1 MREFREFSMK
11 AIMVA
16 TDFSG
21 ASYGA
26 INYARHLATCF
37 SAKILLVHVI
47 DTTRSVLKTRQSV
60 PGVAEQIDS
69 AEAQLET
76 IYSGLRH
83 DCIRCAMIVRRGTIR
98 EVVRD
103 LVEERTADLLV
114 IGTRGQGYEHGEGLG
129 SVAEL
134 LLRSVHCPVLTVGKY
149 VKQDSYENTHPRS
162 VLFPT
167 DFSGISRAALAY
179 TESLTHHL
187 GGHLLML
194 HVDEKQQSEH
204 KKEFEALITEMKNP
218 SIVSEY
224 ITRVGHPADTI
235 VAVSAEKRVDFIVMG
250 VHGTDQA
257 TGESNYRIAFDVIR
271 SAKCPVFTLF
281 TQPKMG
287 VTAAPEKE
295 MTEAEEF
302 HRQQERLSVPFMR
315 RGLK

>member
-1 MREFREFSMK
+1 MREFRDFSMK
-11 AIMVA
+11 TILVA

-26 INYARHLATCF
+26 INYAKRLARCF

-47 DTTRSVLKTRQSV
+47 DTTRSVLRTKQSV
-60 PGVAEQIDS
+60 PGAAEQIDF
-69 AEAQLET
+69 AEAERET
-76 IYSGLRH
+76 IYSGLRY
-83 DCIRCAMIVRRGTIR
+83 DRIRCAMIVRRGNIR

-103 LVEERTADLLV
+103 LVEERNADLLV
-114 IGTRGQGYEHGEGLG
+114 IGTQGHGYEDDEGLG

-134 LLRSVHCPVLTVGKY
+134 LQRSVHCPVLTVGKY

-167 DFSGISRAALAY
+167 DFSGISHGALAY

-187 GGHLLML
+187 AGHLLML

-204 KKEFEALITEMKNP
+204 KREFEALVAELKYP

-224 ITRVGHPADTI
+224 VARVGHPADTI
-235 VAVSAEKRVDFIVMG
+235 VAVSTEKRVHFIVMG
-250 VHGTDQA
+250 VHGADQA
-257 TGESNYRIAFDVIR
+257 TGESNCRIAFEVIR
-271 SAKCPVFTLF
+271 SAKCPVFTLV
-281 TQPKMG
+281 TQPKMR

-295 MTEAEEF
+295 MTEAEES
-302 HRQQERLSVPFMR
+302 HRQQERLTVHR
-315 RGLK
+315 